1 MVWSKMLP
9 KAKLATS
16 KIMLDISKNVIHY
29 VFVIFLRKNR
39 LQLKEQREKRGSAS
53 SERKMI
59 CEISFRSKFSMY
71 YLRSDKD
78 WQGKWH
84 SLEGLYDL
92 RGDTDWQGKGH
103 SIERLYD
110 LRSDKDWQGKR
121 HSLEALGYAPSR
133 LKN

>member
-1 MVWSKMLP
+1 MYDYFNVWL
-9 KAKLATS
+9 
-16 KIMLDISKNVIHY
+16 
-29 VFVIFLRKNR
+29 
-39 LQLKEQREKRGSAS
+39 
-53 SERKMI
+53 
-59 CEISFRSKFSMY
+59 
-71 YLRSDKD
+71 KD